1 MFEFSNKK
9 ILPKI
14 RLFLDIKL
22 DLSGDILNQK
32 LQINNNDFDYLIKVM
47 RQKIGDEIIIFNG
60 FDGDFI
66 GKIIEI
72 QKKTLTL
79 ELVEKINDLKKSP
92 NITLA
97 FAPVKNVRI
106 DFVASKAS
114 ELGIRSFQPIIT
126 HRTIVDKINE
136 ERFKANVKEAC
147 EQCGRNDLP
156 QILPIKKL
164 DNLFKE
170 NLENKILILCDESG
184 NGKKAS
190 EIFAKISLKNDQEII
205 IFIGPE
211 GGFSK
216 EEFAKFH
223 ALKNCFF
230 LNLGPRILRADT
242 AIISA
247 LTLVQEFLGDFNLKA
262 NFS

>member
-1 MFEFSNKK
+1 MFEFVNKK

-14 RLFLDIKL
+14 RLFIDVKL
-22 DLSGDILNQK
+22 DLSRDILNQK

-230 LNLGPRILRADT
+230 LNLGPRILRTDT
-242 AIISA
+242 AIISS

>member
-1 MFEFSNKK
+1 M
-9 ILPKI
+9 
-14 RLFLDIKL
+14 
-22 DLSGDILNQK
+22 
-32 LQINNNDFDYLIKVM
+32 
-47 RQKIGDEIIIFNG
+47 
-60 FDGDFI
+60 
-66 GKIIEI
+66 
-72 QKKTLTL
+72 
-79 ELVEKINDLKKSP
+79 
-92 NITLA
+92 A

-114 ELGIRSFQPIIT
+114 ELGVRNFQPIIT

-136 ERFKANVKEAC
+136 ERFKANIKEAC
-147 EQCGRNDLP
+147 EQCGRNDFP
-156 QILPIKKL
+156 QIFAIKKL
-164 DNLFKE
+164 DNLLKE

-190 EIFAKISLKNDQEII
+190 EIFPKILPKNDQEII

-216 EEFAKFH
+216 EELTKFYS
-223 ALKNCFF
+223 LKNCFL

>member
-22 DLSGDILNQK
+22 DLSSDILNQK

-47 RQKIGDEIIIFNG
+47 RQKIGDEIMIFNG

-66 GKIIEI
+66 GKIIDV
-72 QKKTLTL
+72 QKKSLTL
-79 ELVEKINDLKKSP
+79 QLTEKINDLKKSP

-114 ELGIRSFQPIIT
+114 ELGIRNFQPIIT

-136 ERFKANVKEAC
+136 ERFKANIKEAC
-147 EQCGRNDLP
+147 EQCNRNDFP
-156 QILPIKKL
+156 QIFAIKKL
-164 DNLFKE
+164 ENLLKE
-170 NLENKILILCDESG
+170 NLENKILILCDES
-184 NGKKAS
+184 
-190 EIFAKISLKNDQEII
+190 
-205 IFIGPE
+205 
-211 GGFSK
+211 
-216 EEFAKFH
+216 
-223 ALKNCFF
+223 
-230 LNLGPRILRADT
+230 
-242 AIISA
+242 
-247 LTLVQEFLGDFNLKA
+247 
-262 NFS
+262 